1 MILQIAPHD
10 APPRIAVAMLI
21 DDEPVDRMIFD
32 RAVRR
37 SNAVDAT
44 VTCASAQAALDY
56 LADPATPH
64 VDVVF
69 LDMNMPGMNGLE
81 FLEAATG
88 RFGPDFAG
96 ACVVM
101 LTTQLPQ
108 TDRSRAE
115 KFDVVQDFFDKPLRA
130 AHLAQA
136 AQMLSAGQETQN

>member
-1 MILQIAPHD
+1 MILQTDPHAAP
-10 APPRIAVAMLI
+10 ARIAVAMLI
-21 DDEPVDRMIFD
+21 DDEPVDRMIFE

-37 SNAVDAT
+37 SDMVDGT

-56 LADPATPH
+56 FADPATPH

-69 LDMNMPGMNGLE
+69 LDVNMPGMNGLE
-81 FLEAATG
+81 FLEAATD

-101 LTTQLPQ
+101 LTAQLAQ
-108 TDRSRAE
+108 NDRARAE
-115 KFDVVQDFFDKPLRA
+115 QFGIVQDFFDKPLRA

-136 AQMLSAGQETQN
+136 AQMLSAGQEAQN